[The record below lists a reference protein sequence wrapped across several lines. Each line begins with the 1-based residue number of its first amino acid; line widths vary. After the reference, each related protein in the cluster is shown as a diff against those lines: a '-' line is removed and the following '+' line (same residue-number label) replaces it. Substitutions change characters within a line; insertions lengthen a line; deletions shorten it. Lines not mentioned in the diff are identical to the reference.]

1 MSAYEDLIKKVHE
14 KANEFDCHLTK
25 VKVANDALVRR
36 SAEVLKGL
44 TELFG
49 TVREAQKCP
58 VCYTREQKIALMP
71 WARVLHIMQRPGP
84 AEPLSHLPAARRES
98 DARVSVKY
106 LKRR

>member
-1 MSAYEDLIKKVHE
+1 MSSYEDLMKMVHE
-14 KANEFDCHLTK
+14 KASEFDCHLTK

-71 WARVLHIMQRPGP
+71 CGHVFCTSCSDR
-84 AEPLSHLPAARRES
+84 ARRSRCHICRLPVENQM
-98 DARVSVKY
+98 RVF
-106 LKRR
+106 L